1 MSSHQTSPSHRWVA
15 GEWISELEPVA
26 NETLVSIHVN
36 QEKITSLLAS
46 DNHLEALYRGHLATE
61 YDCIVQGQIKDYSV
75 RRTEGSIELHG
86 AISSFKPKVI
96 RKGLVTTSCS
106 ACDHDQLPSL
116 LSDIPR
122 VDEPQTK
129 VTMESILDAL
139 SEMRKLQHGFQ
150 ATGGMHAAAISFL
163 HELTPTI
170 DVVCEDIGRH
180 NAVDKVLGEVLAMDE
195 TLRPHVL
202 FLSGRCGWDIV
213 AKAARMNI
221 PFIASIGA
229 ASDLAIQTARMTN
242 MTLITFV
249 RNEKAVIFG
258 RQEGRFQPKD

>member
-129 VTMESILDAL
+129 VTMES
-139 SEMRKLQHGFQ
+139 S
-150 ATGGMHAAAISFL
+150 
-163 HELTPTI
+163 
-170 DVVCEDIGRH
+170 
-180 NAVDKVLGEVLAMDE
+180 
-195 TLRPHVL
+195 
-202 FLSGRCGWDIV
+202 
-213 AKAARMNI
+213 
-221 PFIASIGA
+221 
-229 ASDLAIQTARMTN
+229 
-242 MTLITFV
+242 
-249 RNEKAVIFG
+249 
-258 RQEGRFQPKD
+258 

>member
-1 MSSHQTSPSHRWVA
+1 VA
-15 GEWISELEPVA
+15 GEWASELEPVA
-26 NETLVSIHVN
+26 NESLVSIHVN

-46 DNHLEALYRGHLATE
+46 DSHLEALFRGHLAAE
-61 YDCIVQGQIKDYSV
+61 YDCIIQGQIIDYRVV
-75 RRTEGSIELHG
+75 RTKGTIELHG
-86 AISSFKPKVI
+86 AVPSFKPKIV
-96 RKGLVTTSCS
+96 RDGLVTTSCS
-106 ACDHDQLPSL
+106 ACDHQQLSSL

-129 VTMESILDAL
+129 MVMESILDAL
-139 SEMRKLQHGFQ
+139 SDMRKHQHGFH
-150 ATGGMHAAAISFL
+150 ATGGMHAAAISYL
-163 HELTPTI
+163 HGLVPTI

-180 NAVDKVLGEVLAMDE
+180 NAVDKVMGEVLAMDE
-195 TLRPHVL
+195 PPRPNIL

-229 ASDLAIQTARMTN
+229 ASDLAIQTARMAN
-242 MTLITFV
+242 MTLISFV
-249 RNEKAVIFG
+249 RNEKAVVFG